1 MSILNLNNVTV
12 TFLDGTSHVT
22 ALDQVSLDARPG
34 EMTYLVGESGSG
46 KSTLLSVAA
55 GLTRPDSGTVTV
67 AGRELTAMKDTAS
80 SRLDSIGFIFQ
91 QANLISSL
99 NVADQLLVTDHVRGL
114 RGAKLRARRERADE
128 ILARVGLAGLG
139 DRRMQQL
146 SGGQRQRV
154 GIARA
159 LMGEPK
165 LLLADEPTAA
175 LDAERSRDI
184 VELLSSIVADSDVAC
199 VFVTHDRS
207 LIGVGEAPTRVV
219 EVADGA
225 VREATVAS

>member
-1 MSILNLNNVTV
+1 MSILSLNDVTV
-12 TFLDGTSHVT
+12 AFPDGTSRIT
-22 ALDQVSLDARPG
+22 ALDRVSLNAHAG

-67 AGRELTAMKDTAS
+67 ADQELTAMKDTAAA
-80 SRLDSIGFIFQ
+80 RLQSIGFIFQ

-99 NVADQLLVTDHVRGL
+99 NVAEQLLVTDHVRGL
-114 RGAKLRARRERADE
+114 RGAKLRARRDRANE

-184 VELLSSIVADSDVAC
+184 VELLSAIVADSDVAC

-207 LIGVGEAPTRVV
+207 LIGIGEAPPRVI

-225 VREATVAS
+225 VKDVAAVS